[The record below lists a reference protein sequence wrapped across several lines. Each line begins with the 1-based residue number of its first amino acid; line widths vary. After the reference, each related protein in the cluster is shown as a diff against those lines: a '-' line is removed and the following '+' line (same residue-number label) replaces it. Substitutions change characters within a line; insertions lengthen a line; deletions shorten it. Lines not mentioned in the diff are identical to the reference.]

1 MSERKGTITVET
13 GHIFPIIKKWLY
25 SEHDI
30 FLREL
35 VSNATDAITKRANL
49 ARTRNTELPEG
60 SINVLVNK
68 TAKTIIIEDNGLGMS
83 EAEVEKYI
91 AQLAFSGAE
100 EFIKKMEDAGGTEKN
115 TDIIG
120 KFGLGFYSAFMVADK
135 VEVETLSMEEGATP
149 TKWTCEG
156 ETDYVFNDSDK
167 KTVGT
172 KITLHVNADG
182 EEFLDE
188 SKISSTLK
196 NFCDFMPY
204 PIGILDEEREPTK
217 ALKEDGSVDE
227 EAPAVAASPSIIN
240 STQPLWKRD
249 PKELKDEDY
258 KSFYRSMFPMDPEP
272 LFWIHLKVDHP
283 FTLEGILFFPKL
295 NKNQPFKESNIRLY
309 SKQVFVSDNVK
320 DVIPEFLSLL
330 KGSIDSTDIPLN
342 VSRSALQGDPNIR
355 RISNYVIKKVG
366 ESLKKLYR
374 TDREKYETIWEDIG
388 IFIKYGCVSDD
399 KFDATMREMVVFKN
413 SDDKLVTLPEY
424 REQIPADKKEK
435 LGNTVLYFEAGKSDY
450 ALRNSLKEEGVHSI
464 ETDDH
469 IDPHFMQHVETKK
482 LGDNE
487 YKFGSIDSE
496 VHNVLDVENT
506 TEEDMRIKDLFCKIL
521 APTPEKKE
529 GEEADPMAAMGGM
542 EVEIQKIK
550 NSTSPAYFKTDEQMK
565 RFAKMAQSMGQNSMF
580 PTKKTLVINPSNA
593 LIKNALKIH
602 EKGDNEALVGKI
614 CHHVEDL
621 ATISSEGLKNE
632 NKDLFVKRS
641 TDLIQELTNLAL

>member
-13 GHIFPIIKKWLY
+13 GDIFPIIKKWLY

-35 VSNATDAITKRANL
+35 VSNATDAITKRATL
-49 ARTRNTELPEG
+49 ARTRNTELPDG
-60 SINVLVNK
+60 NIKVLVNK
-68 TAKTIIIEDNGLGMS
+68 TNKTITIEDNGLGMS

-100 EFIKKMEDAGGTEKN
+100 EFVKKMEDAGGPEKN

-135 VEVETLSMEEGATP
+135 VEVESLSMEEGATP

-156 ETDYVFNDSDK
+156 DTDYTFSNSDK
-167 KTVGT
+167 KDVGT
-172 KITLHVNADG
+172 KITLHVNSDG

-188 SKISSTLK
+188 FKISSTLR

-204 PIGILDEEREPTK
+204 PIGVLDEEKEPVKPT
-217 ALKEDGSVDE
+217 KEDGTVDE
-227 EAPAVAASPSIIN
+227 DAPAVAPTPSIIN
-240 STQPLWKRD
+240 NTEPLWKKD

-258 KSFYRSMFPMDPEP
+258 KNFYRSMFPMDPEP

-295 NKNQPFKESNIRLY
+295 NKNQPFKENNIRLY

-320 DVIPEFLSLL
+320 NVIPDFLSLL

-374 TDREKYETIWEDIG
+374 TDREKYESIWEDIG
-388 IFIKYGCVSDD
+388 IFIKYGCVSDT
-399 KFDATMREMVVFKN
+399 KFDETMRDMVIFKN
-413 SDDKLVTLPEY
+413 ADNNYVTLPEY
-424 REQIPADKKEK
+424 KEKIPADKKEK
-435 LGNTVLYFEAGKSDY
+435 LENKVLYFEAGKSDY
-450 ALRNSLKEEGVHSI
+450 SLRNTLKEEGIQSI
-464 ETDDH
+464 ETEDH

-482 LGDNE
+482 LGENE
-487 YKFGSIDSE
+487 YKFASVDSE
-496 VHNVLDVENT
+496 IHNVLDVENT
-506 TEEDMRIKDLFCKIL
+506 TEEDIKIKDLFTKIL
-521 APTPEKKE
+521 VGETKE
-529 GEEADPMAAMGGM
+529 GQEPDLSAT

-565 RFAKMAQSMGQNSMF
+565 RFAKMAQSMGQNAMF

-593 LIKNALKIH
+593 LIQNALKIH
-602 EKGDNEALVGKI
+602 EKGNNTELVDKI

-632 NKDLFVKRS
+632 DKDLFVKRS